1 LIDFKELMDI
11 LSIPRPNGSK
21 AEENTLQALKN
32 WLTDHDIIINILSF
46 IQYPYFFETIGL
58 WLILSR
64 TLLVI
69 AFGLRWGWGTLLIAA
84 FGLIGGTLDVA
95 INLPLVSW
103 FGRRHGQ
110 NIIID
115 FQPIDVKK
123 ELLLS
128 AHYDTKTELLDH
140 RKRMFLLKNLRLGIF
155 LTIAIGLLGPIDRI
169 LINHQSS
176 WSYFTWGLGL
186 GLCIPTILLAWALGV
201 NLISGRF
208 LKPSL
213 GAVDNGAAC
222 AILLALAD
230 ELASKTL
237 ITKETKVTIALFS
250 GEEVNMQGSRAYVN
264 QREWNYPTVAINLE
278 VMAQNGEYV
287 YWEQDGNSLGLMAT
301 SEEANQLIKSS
312 VNAVTGHPPEPAGPI
327 NSDGFSFLSQGIPTG
342 ILGTYDMDWKDTG
355 FHRPSDNL
363 QRVVMERLPQGVD
376 ILKILI
382 TKYDQEATCHG
393 S

>member
-1 LIDFKELMDI
+1 
-11 LSIPRPNGSK
+11 
-21 AEENTLQALKN
+21 
-32 WLTDHDIIINILSF
+32 
-46 IQYPYFFETIGL
+46 
-58 WLILSR
+58 
-64 TLLVI
+64 
-69 AFGLRWGWGTLLIAA
+69 
-84 FGLIGGTLDVA
+84 
-95 INLPLVSW
+95 
-103 FGRRHGQ
+103 
-110 NIIID
+110 
-115 FQPIDVKK
+115 
-123 ELLLS
+123 
-128 AHYDTKTELLDH
+128 
-140 RKRMFLLKNLRLGIF
+140 MFLLKNLRLGIF